1 MIGLYNNTYKNIKQL
16 CSKIADRKNKDCL
29 DNTEIE
35 VKNLTIN
42 STIDSTIN
50 STIRIFKYY
59 IPDEGNGSLYY
70 FVIQTVGNAM
80 NTKTEWVISSSDLFD
95 DIIQSKKSRQS
106 IAMMMK
112 GKYVII
118 ERPQMS
124 NPIVYFYY
132 PRNNSEDKVYKL
144 ENPMRKSSKELLT
157 VLPLQEKLSRDKK
170 LETTE
175 DENTFFNY
183 IADQIENVML
193 FQGLGK
199 LLEQI
204 KTGSRVIDNKTMDA
218 LKNFYKQIGVKP
230 EDIAFKN
237 LYLITK

>member
-1 MIGLYNNTYKNIKQL
+1 MIGLYNTTYKNIKQL
-16 CSKIADRKNKDCL
+16 CSKIANSNNKDCL

-35 VKNLTIN
+35 VKDPTIN
-42 STIDSTIN
+42 STI
-50 STIRIFKYY
+50 TIRIFKYY
-59 IPDEGNGSLYY
+59 IPDEENGSLYF
-70 FVIQTVGNAM
+70 FVINTVGNAM

-95 DIIQSKKSRQS
+95 DIIQRKESMHP

-118 ERPQMS
+118 EMPQMS

-170 LETTE
+170 LKTTE

-183 IADQIENVML
+183 IADQIETVML
-193 FQGLGK
+193 FQSLGK

-204 KTGSRVIDNKTMDA
+204 KTGSRVIDNKTMYA
-218 LKNFYKQIGVKP
+218 LKNFYKQIEVKP
-230 EDIAFKN
+230 EDIAFINFN
-237 LYLITK
+237 LMTK